1 MEDELE
7 IKNNDKRKDKIE
19 IEKELRGEEIGRSEI
34 GRNEEMIKKDEEDE
48 MMGGKDKIMKRWNK
62 SKKLERK
69 LGKSLNKG

>member
-48 MMGGKDKIMKRWNK
+48 MMGGKDKIMKR
-62 SKKLERK
+62 
-69 LGKSLNKG
+69 